1 MSAASGDNRPRRAY
15 TTLRH
20 RDYRL
25 LWGAE
30 IFSTTGSQMQRVA
43 IAWQVYDLTGDALK
57 LGLLGLARFVPII
70 IFGLVGGVLADQR
83 DRRQIL
89 FISQSLLMLCS
100 LTMAIL
106 TFTNSMSILVIYA
119 MTVLTGAL
127 QAIGRPARQA
137 LIPNIVPRDEL
148 AGAISMNTL
157 SFQVSTVAG
166 PALGGFA
173 IGAFGLGWVYLYD
186 ALAFVLTLAAIAL
199 MHARPKIAAATQRP
213 LTAVIEGFSFLK
225 GSPILL
231 GVMSV
236 DFIATFFGAI
246 TTLMPIFADEILGS
260 GPGTLG
266 VLLAA
271 PAVGSIIG
279 GVMMSTRPIAVR
291 PGFGV
296 LAAVIVYGFSIFAF
310 GLSTSFA
317 ISIAA
322 LALSGASDAVSMVL
336 RQTLRNL
343 VTPNHLLGRISAT
356 HSMFAMGG
364 PQLGEFR
371 AGVMASMMGP
381 GPAVAIGGALTVAS
395 AAVIWRMVPGIA
407 SYTTTEGFSD
417 PVPAD

>member
-1 MSAASGDNRPRRAY
+1 
-15 TTLRH
+15 
-20 RDYRL
+20 
-25 LWGAE
+25 
-30 IFSTTGSQMQRVA
+30 MQRVA

-395 AAVIWRMVPGIA
+395 AAIIWRMVPGIA
-407 SYTTTEGFSD
+407 NYTTTEGFGD
-417 PVPAD
+417 PVAAD